1 MEQAA
6 TKNNKTQES
15 GVDKKKTEKEKSLKE
30 ENEKKNQQDTKTK
43 TKKKKRNIFKRTKHA
58 MGKTASRFKNIPKYI
73 KSHPMVKSGSQW
85 SRKRAQVSHY
95 A

>member
-15 GVDKKKTEKEKSLKE
+15 GVDKRKTEKEKSLKE

-43 TKKKKRNIFKRTKHA
+43 TKKKRKETY
-58 MGKTASRFKNIPKYI
+58 SRELDMRWARRQADLKIY
-73 KSHPMVKSGSQW
+73 QDT
-85 SRKRAQVSHY
+85 
-95 A
+95 